1 MAGADDD
8 DDAATSP
15 FVGAPH
21 GSPRQAW
28 AELDKSAPFKG
39 CGLFCSCIPSG
50 SVGVVQKFGRFH
62 GYMEP
67 GLNSFCPLVHT
78 VMKVSLAARML
89 ECRTECKTKDNATLA
104 ISTAVTYRVDK
115 DMVKQAVF
123 DIDDPE
129 SQIRATVDNVVRSTI
144 PCMDLE
150 ATFSSKADLANR
162 ILSVVKSTMQPHGYM
177 IVSALVTDVSPER
190 ELLEAMNAQLAARMH
205 VETAREEG
213 EAAKILKIK
222 AAEAEA
228 QARYLSG
235 RGVAQMRQAIADGM
249 KTAVTGLVEGGLP
262 TQQAVETMI
271 LTQYIDTLRDFALNP
286 NKSAILLPPGK
297 TAQLC
302 DGGVEGDV
310 MGGQR

>member
-213 EAAKILKIK
+213 EAA
-222 AAEAEA
+222 
-228 QARYLSG
+228 
-235 RGVAQMRQAIADGM
+235 
-249 KTAVTGLVEGGLP
+249 TAVTGLVEGGLP